1 MEGGIDFDMIVLDQ
15 VIEEERDGNR
25 SRNNFELVLLER

>member
-25 SRNNFELVLLER
+25 SRKNFELVLLER